1 MQLMNNH
8 RPLSALFLALVIA
21 VVPLSAALL
30 IHGHANFQAVFH
42 NAFG

>member
-1 MQLMNNH
+1 MNNQ

>member
-1 MQLMNNH
+1 MRPINNH
-8 RPLSALFLALVIA
+8 RPLSALFLALVLA

-30 IHGHANFQAVFH
+30 IHVHANFQAVFS